1 MFSSRIA
8 CHRTQYL
15 KLLLLH
21 WRSRSTDSRLF
32 DGVRAFEDIPEPNGW
47 KLMHDLFTKTER
59 FAKGYKLFERLFEE
73 LGPIYKESVLLSPKT
88 TVHVIEPEDIEKVFR
103 AEGKYPRR
111 LQLDIWFEYRKRR
124 NYFPGL
130 ILLDGE
136 EWNRVRQKIAPKM
149 MRPKIVKENIANFN
163 AVSKDA
169 VARLAKLYDASEQ
182 NDYMPDLEKEV
193 NRWSLEASTIIM
205 IIIIVV
211 VIVINI
217 VTVIAIIVIVVV
229 VDGATT
235 TTITSTIIIIIV
247 IFISLGIGTVA
258 FDSRFGL
265 YEDTPPQEALDF
277 TKAVNDFFEL
287 SQQLLYS
294 ILNRVALKYIDTP
307 KYKKFSK
314 NYDTILDIGQR
325 FVEKK
330 MMEVKQM
337 TEKGIDLADAQVVP
351 LLTYLLMKEDN
362 TPEEVNA
369 LAIDVVFAGVDTTS
383 SATLWWLYNLAR
395 FPEVQENLYQEIQ
408 SVLGKDDDVL
418 PSHLAKLR
426 YLKACLKESMR
437 LNPTFPVMSR
447 ILEEDVVL
455 SGYNVPANTLVVLE
469 FYATTRSDKYFKDP
483 LDFKPERWL
492 RESKEVHPFS
502 HLQFGFGPRMRVV
515 SRVAELEMYVFVCK
529 LLQRFRL
536 AYHHEPLDL
545 RHKLLT
551 VPDQPVKIK
560 FVDRL

>member
-8 CHRTQYL
+8 CHRTQYF
-15 KLLLLH
+15 KLLSLH
-21 WRSRSTDSRLF
+21 WRYRSTDSRLF
-32 DGVRAFEDIPEPNGW
+32 EGVRAFEDIPEPNGW
-47 KLMHDLFTKTER
+47 KLVFDLFTKTER

-103 AEGKYPRR
+103 SEGKYPRR
-111 LQLDIWFEYRKRR
+111 LQLDIWLEYRKRR

-149 MRPKIVKENIANFN
+149 MRPKIVEENIANFN

-193 NRWSLEASTIIM
+193 NRWSLE
-205 IIIIVV
+205 
-211 VIVINI
+211 
-217 VTVIAIIVIVVV
+217 
-229 VDGATT
+229 
-235 TTITSTIIIIIV
+235 
-247 IFISLGIGTVA
+247 GIGTVA

-314 NYDTILDIGQR
+314 NYDTILEIGQR

-330 MMEVKQM
+330 MREVKEM

-362 TPEEVNA
+362 TPDEVNA
-369 LAIDVVFAGVDTTS
+369 IAIDVVFAGVDTTS

-395 FPEVQENLYQEIQ
+395 FPDVQEKLYQEID

-455 SGYNVPANTLVVLE
+455 SGYNVPAKTLVVLE

-492 RESKEVHPFS
+492 RESKEAHPFS
-502 HLQFGFGPRMRVV
+502 HLQFGYGPRMCVGK
-515 SRVAELEMYVFVCK
+515 K
-529 LLQRFRL
+529 L
-536 AYHHEPLDL
+536 
-545 RHKLLT
+545 
-551 VPDQPVKIK
+551 
-560 FVDRL
+560 